1 MDKKRVFNAAVTAGL
16 SLSMVLTSV
25 PATALAQT
33 DMGASAITQA
43 AETVDIAIVTK
54 DSTQTLAC
62 PKDGSLGSTVAAVD
76 LTGIKSFTWTDS
88 NGGIHEFAAS
98 ALASYIF
105 TESCT
110 LTAVYDE
117 VPEDTIEV
125 TLDMNYPD
133 GSDAQ
138 VVATADEN
146 GKISAPADPAC
157 EGFDFVGWAVNG
169 NTDNMVTSGVAGDMV
184 YTADTTLV
192 AQWVEAPKATAKITY
207 QVTNPADGSYYE
219 IETTA
224 DQAGHVAQPAD
235 PSAEGFDFVGWAVNG
250 DTDNVFTSGAISSVA
265 WDEDT
270 TFVALWNSIDEV
282 PEDTIE
288 VTLDMNYPDGS
299 DAQVVA
305 TADENGKISAPAD
318 PACEGFD
325 FVGWAVNG
333 NTDNMVTSG
342 VAGDMVYTADT
353 TLVAQ
358 WVEAPK
364 ATAKITYQVT
374 NPADGSYYEIETT
387 ADQAGH
393 VAQPADPSAEGFD
406 FVGWA
411 VNGDTDNV
419 FTSGAISSVA
429 WDEDTTF
436 VALWAPASEDSVTLT
451 YKVSNPADGSY
462 YEIQATVDEDGHVAK
477 PADPAAEGYEFV
489 GWAIEGTTN
498 IFTSGAIETLT
509 WEKDTTFVAQ
519 WAPVA
524 DEAPTVTYNVT
535 NPSDGSSY
543 QIVATV
549 DSTGHVSKPADPADE
564 GYVFVG
570 WKMDGTEDVYTSG
583 AISFLTWDEDVS
595 FTAQWVAEP
604 VEEESVEITYDLN
617 FPDGSDA
624 QVVATANEDGFVARP
639 ADPTCTGWKFIGWKC
654 INPAGDD
661 LLTSDDVAS
670 ISWSSDQLLQAQ
682 WEKVADPVAETHTVT
697 FDYCLTN
704 TNDLLVEVEDG
715 QPVARPAD
723 PTCAGY
729 VFTGWYSDVDRTQL
743 WDFSTPVTSDMTLY
757 ANWAEAE
764 TPSDPVVPGDDT
776 ATPETPQESE
786 EAKAEEAKSEVPET
800 GDATNAVAVTGIGI
814 AGLMAAAA
822 SFILR
827 RRNEQ

>member
-25 PATALAQT
+25 PATALAQGESVLAKNNLSEAAQYGVWVSNWDT
-33 DMGASAITQA
+33 DEVLYSGDNIKWIAGTTLEDIVPGIALNITVPEGKTIQWVGANGQPLDLSTVINGDTFIYVKFVEAEQPATEDSITLVYTDGEGNMSWSRTPAIEDGALVDDVDAPTLDGYEFIGWNTSPDNSGIGYTASAINDATDLVAGQTYYTIWSRVEQPA
-43 AETVDIAIVTK
+43 
-54 DSTQTLAC
+54 DS
-62 PKDGSLGSTVAAVD
+62 
-76 LTGIKSFTWTDS
+76 
-88 NGGIHEFAAS
+88 
-98 ALASYIF
+98 
-105 TESCT
+105 
-110 LTAVYDE
+110 
-117 VPEDTIEV
+117 IEV

-146 GKISAPADPAC
+146 GKISAPADP
-157 EGFDFVGWAVNG
+157 
-169 NTDNMVTSGVAGDMV
+169 T
-184 YTADTTLV
+184 
-192 AQWVEAPKATAKITY
+192 
-207 QVTNPADGSYYE
+207 
-219 IETTA
+219 
-224 DQAGHVAQPAD
+224 
-235 PSAEGFDFVGWAVNG
+235 
-250 DTDNVFTSGAISSVA
+250 
-265 WDEDT
+265 
-270 TFVALWNSIDEV
+270 
-282 PEDTIE
+282 
-288 VTLDMNYPDGS
+288 
-299 DAQVVA
+299 
-305 TADENGKISAPAD
+305 
-318 PACEGFD
+318 CEGFD

-436 VALWAPASEDSVTLT
+436 VALWAPVSEDSVTLT

-489 GWAIEGTTN
+489 GWAVEGTTN

-704 TNDLLVEVEDG
+704 TNDLLVEVVDG

>member
-25 PATALAQT
+25 PATALANAMN
-33 DMGASAITQA
+33 DGDAPSITRS
-43 AETVDIAIVTK
+43 ETYKVHFYDT
-54 DSTQTLAC
+54 
-62 PKDGSLGSTVAAVD
+62 DGSELAAV
-76 LTGIKSFTWTDS
+76 
-88 NGGIHEFAAS
+88 NGAEGYAFGTYADGVVPS
-98 ALASYIF
+98 S
-105 TESCT
+105 
-110 LTAVYDE
+110 
-117 VPEDTIEV
+117 VPEGKVFVGWEDGAHQRIESDRVVTGEWYVYPVFEDEQTTAV

-133 GSDAQ
+133 GT
-138 VVATADEN
+138 VASVDVPAED
-146 GKISAPADPAC
+146 GYIQSPADPKC
-157 EGFDFVGWAVNG
+157 EGYDFTGWS
-169 NTDNMVTSGVAGDMV
+169 TDKVITSDSPVYTSGALSDIQW
-184 YTADTTLV
+184 ADGTVLY

-219 IETTA
+219 IETIA

-235 PSAEGFDFVGWAVNG
+235 P
-250 DTDNVFTSGAISSVA
+250 T
-265 WDEDT
+265 
-270 TFVALWNSIDEV
+270 
-282 PEDTIE
+282 
-288 VTLDMNYPDGS
+288 
-299 DAQVVA
+299 
-305 TADENGKISAPAD
+305 
-318 PACEGFD
+318 C
-325 FVGWAVNG
+325 
-333 NTDNMVTSG
+333 
-342 VAGDMVYTADT
+342 
-353 TLVAQ
+353 
-358 WVEAPK
+358 
-364 ATAKITYQVT
+364 
-374 NPADGSYYEIETT
+374 
-387 ADQAGH
+387 
-393 VAQPADPSAEGFD
+393 EGFD

-436 VALWAPASEDSVTLT
+436 VALWAPVSEDSVTLT

-477 PADPAAEGYEFV
+477 PADPTAEGYEFV
-489 GWAIEGTTN
+489 GWAVEGTTN

-617 FPDGSDA
+617 FPEGSDA

-704 TNDLLVEVEDG
+704 TEDLLVEVEDG

-764 TPSDPVVPGDDT
+764 TPSDPAVPGDDT

-786 EAKAEEAKSEVPET
+786 EAKAEEAKSNVPET

>member
-33 DMGASAITQA
+33 DTGASAITQA

-62 PKDGSLGSTVAAVD
+62 PKNGSLGSTVEAVD

-146 GKISAPADPAC
+146 GKISAPADPTC

-318 PACEGFD
+318 PTCEGFD

-436 VALWAPASEDSVTLT
+436 VALWAPVSEDSVTLT

-477 PADPAAEGYEFV
+477 PADPSAEGYEFV

-704 TNDLLVEVEDG
+704 TEDLLVEVVDG

-786 EAKAEEAKSEVPET
+786 EAKAEEAKSNVPET